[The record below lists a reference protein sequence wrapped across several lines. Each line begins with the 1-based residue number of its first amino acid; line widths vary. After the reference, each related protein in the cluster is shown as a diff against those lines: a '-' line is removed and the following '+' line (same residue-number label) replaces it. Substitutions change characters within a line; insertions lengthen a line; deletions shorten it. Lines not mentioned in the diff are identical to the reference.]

1 MMYRL
6 CSIFLSLML
15 ISACGKNTQQAPII
29 EHQHS
34 TFNGFWLPKHDA
46 SDNENKALAFMS
58 NAQLAFV
65 YPLQYDD
72 AQSQDVH
79 SMLPLSW
86 SENGQELTITS
97 MDTHKTADSSSDLTI
112 AKSVFAYA
120 MELTQEGT
128 TSLILN
134 PTAHSAHTLH
144 HSYIKDDAV
153 MGILHGSLFYRERM
167 MLPPNAVAVIMLQET
182 SRADAPAIILSST
195 AIAGANHTPLSFQI
209 PYNKEDILRGHR
221 YSLRAY
227 IISQGT
233 MLFSTT
239 NAYPV
244 LRRAQS
250 ENPASV
256 DMLLHRVMSYEESQ
270 ESSGHAPLQN
280 TYWALQNLHGH
291 AAEHFDGQEIPH
303 FVLTPDGKSSGSDGC
318 NRFFGTYT
326 SHEHRITL
334 QPGGSTMMLCPHG
347 DKQAANFMSILYES
361 TAYEINDQTLK
372 LLRGKDVVARFI
384 AKPMP

>member
-1 MMYRL
+1 MLYRL
-6 CSIFLSLML
+6 CSIFLLLTL

-34 TFNGFWLPKHDA
+34 TFNGFWLPEHDESA
-46 SDNENKALAFMS
+46 KENKALAFMS

-65 YPLQYDD
+65 YPLQYDH

-79 SMLPLSW
+79 TMLPLSW
-86 SENGQELTITS
+86 NDNGQELTITS
-97 MDTHKTADSSSDLTI
+97 MDTQKNASSSSDLTI
-112 AKSVFAYA
+112 INSVFAYT
-120 MELTQEGT
+120 MEPSQEGA
-128 TSLILN
+128 TSLTLK
-134 PTAHSAHTLH
+134 PTTQDTGTVHHT
-144 HSYIKDDAV
+144 YTKDDAA

-167 MLPPNAVAVIMLQET
+167 MLPPDAVAVIMLQET
-182 SRADAPAIILSST
+182 SRADAPAIILSSI
-195 AIAGANHTPLSFQI
+195 AIGGANHTPLAFQI
-209 PYNKEDILRGHR
+209 PYNKEDILHGHR

-227 IISQGT
+227 IMSQGT

-244 LRRAQS
+244 LRRAQT

-270 ESSGHAPLQN
+270 ENSGHTPLQN
-280 TYWALQNLHGH
+280 TYWALESLHSQ
-291 AAEHFDGQEIPH
+291 AAEHFVGQEIPH
-303 FVLTPDGKSSGSDGC
+303 LVLAADGKSSGSDGC

-326 SHEHRITL
+326 THEHRITL

-347 DKQAANFMSILYES
+347 DKQAANFMSTLYES
-361 TAYEINDQTLK
+361 TAYDITDQTLT
-372 LLRGKDVVARFI
+372 LLRGKDVVARFV
-384 AKPMP
+384 AKPKP